1 MANSIL
7 TPDAKALE
15 DERAAEPVI
24 HHDPHGFSDRF
35 ALGFTKLLRF
45 AADTFLPKDTVT
57 APLFSKPSR
66 LSPAWLGRC
75 SRI

>member
-1 MANSIL
+1 MTNNIL

-15 DERAAEPVI
+15 EERAALPVI

-45 AADTFLPKDTVT
+45 AADTFFAKRYGHRAIVLE
-57 APLFSKPSR
+57 PSPP
-66 LSPAWLGRC
+66 SPAWSGRC
-75 SRI
+75 SRM